1 MIMSSAETNVE
12 AAVQEEESQISR
24 FPILYRL
31 EHWIFAISFI
41 TLGIT
46 GLIQKFF
53 RSPISVAII
62 EALGGIQTV
71 RIIHRVAATTMM
83 VIVVWHIGVVFYRLY
98 VERYRLSMMPTM
110 DDARNGLGWFLYNLG
125 ARKKKPQEGRYT
137 YGEKLE
143 YWAVVWGT
151 VIMVITGFMMWNP
164 IATTRFLDGQWIPA
178 AKVAHGG
185 EAVLA
190 VLAIIIWHLYNVL
203 VKTFNKSIFT
213 GKLTEEQ
220 MEEEHPLELAD
231 IKAGVHDVRLDPKQV
246 DHRKKIFY
254 PVYSVIGLVLLLGI
268 VWFVTFE
275 QTALRYIPPV
285 TTVTIFSPLT
295 PTPLPT
301 LAPTPTPIPTPVG
314 GSNTADWNT
323 VVFPIIQGKCLGCH
337 GENATS
343 GLNLST
349 FQGALQGGD
358 SGPAVVP
365 GEPDS
370 SRLVAVQSAGGHPG
384 QLSASELQTIIAW
397 IEAGAPESLQGAGGE
412 GSTSAVP
419 NYVDQ
424 IGPLF
429 EQKCGACHGAAATAG
444 LNLTDYQA
452 ALKGGNEGP
461 VILPGDQAGS
471 LLIQIQAAGGHPIE
485 LSASELDLVRQWIE
499 AGAPETAAD
508 VGASGAPTQAPAATE
523 TGSSESG
530 VTYTADVGPIF
541 QSKCSTCHGD
551 SAMGGLNL
559 TTYEGALTGG
569 KDGPVVISGDPAGSL
584 LVEIQQ
590 EGGHPGQLS
599 DEELQTVMEWIE
611 AGLAQ

>member
-1 MIMSSAETNVE
+1 MSSAETNVE

-213 GKLTEEQ
+213 GN
-220 MEEEHPLELAD
+220 D
-231 IKAGVHDVRLDPKQV
+231 FS
-246 DHRKKIFY
+246 IFL
-254 PVYSVIGLVLLLGI
+254 S
-268 VWFVTFE
+268 
-275 QTALRYIPPV
+275 
-285 TTVTIFSPLT
+285 IF
-295 PTPLPT
+295 
-301 LAPTPTPIPTPVG
+301 
-314 GSNTADWNT
+314 
-323 VVFPIIQGKCLGCH
+323 C
-337 GENATS
+337 
-343 GLNLST
+343 
-349 FQGALQGGD
+349 
-358 SGPAVVP
+358 
-365 GEPDS
+365 
-370 SRLVAVQSAGGHPG
+370 
-384 QLSASELQTIIAW
+384 
-397 IEAGAPESLQGAGGE
+397 
-412 GSTSAVP
+412 
-419 NYVDQ
+419 
-424 IGPLF
+424 
-429 EQKCGACHGAAATAG
+429 
-444 LNLTDYQA
+444 DY
-452 ALKGGNEGP
+452 
-461 VILPGDQAGS
+461 
-471 LLIQIQAAGGHPIE
+471 
-485 LSASELDLVRQWIE
+485 
-499 AGAPETAAD
+499 
-508 VGASGAPTQAPAATE
+508 
-523 TGSSESG
+523 
-530 VTYTADVGPIF
+530 
-541 QSKCSTCHGD
+541 
-551 SAMGGLNL
+551 
-559 TTYEGALTGG
+559 
-569 KDGPVVISGDPAGSL
+569 
-584 LVEIQQ
+584 
-590 EGGHPGQLS
+590 
-599 DEELQTVMEWIE
+599 
-611 AGLAQ
+611 